1 MHNCQVNNMKGL
13 KGNISKKNVDKQ
25 IAFAKE
31 IINEDN
37 FIINNNIGNKWL
49 FFAAEAGNHTAQA
62 QVRIQYNQND
72 YTQAR
77 ELFISSNANIR
88 TLCDIAF
95 LLYMVKQEIYDTW
108 FDIVIKYHKEEILKE
123 CVKYPIN

>member
-1 MHNCQVNNMKGL
+1 MKGL
-13 KGNISKKNVDKQ
+13 KGNISKKNIDKQ

-31 IINEDN
+31 IINDEN

-62 QVRIQYNQND
+62 QVCIQYNQKD

-77 ELFISSNANIR
+77 ELFISNNTNIR
-88 TLCDIAF
+88 ILCDIAF
-95 LLYMVKQEIYDTW
+95 LLYMVKPELYDTW
-108 FDIVIKYHKEEILKE
+108 FDIVTKYHKEEILKK
-123 CVKYPIN
+123 CVKIPII